1 MTAMN
6 AMTNRID
13 RQRGF
18 SIVEMMVALAIGMG
32 LSLVI
37 GQLFLGS
44 RQSYSTQ
51 DESARMQENA
61 RFAMDLMTK
70 TLRMSGYKRFDST
83 GVFDSTNPALA
94 ATNGGDVNASDR
106 LTVRFYGSDLTDGSA
121 ADNTVFD
128 CVGNAIRL
136 NSVAIVT
143 YYVAADAANAN
154 EPTLFCDSDPGTGTV
169 TSYALVPGVESMQL
183 LFGEDTNADNNADRY
198 LPAGT
203 VGLTMDNVIAVRI
216 GLLMRSPGAAA
227 AASAIDSRVYN
238 IFGQSYSPANAAP
251 TGDAGAM
258 FNSGAAE
265 LDFRLRRIFQ
275 ATVAIRSRVN

>member
-1 MTAMN
+1 MNTVRNTASP
-6 AMTNRID
+6 
-13 RQRGF
+13 RQSGF

-83 GVFDSTNPALA
+83 GVFDSTNAALA
-94 ATNGGDVNASDR
+94 ATNGGDLNASDR
-106 LTVRFYGSDLTDGSA
+106 LTVRYYGSDLTDGSA
-121 ADNTVFD
+121 ADNSVFD

-136 NSVAIVT
+136 NTVAIVT

-169 TSYALVPGVESMQL
+169 TSYALVPGVETMQL
-183 LFGEDTNADNNADRY
+183 LYGEDTNADNNADRY

-216 GLLMRSPGAAA
+216 GLVMRSPGATA
-227 AASAIDSRVYN
+227 AASSIDTRVYN
-238 IFGQSYSPANAAP
+238 VFGQSYSPSNAAP
-251 TGDAGAM
+251 TGDAGAV
-258 FNSGAAE
+258 FNSTAAE
-265 LDFRLRRIFQ
+265 LDFRLRRIYQ